1 MESRAKLLGHPIH
14 PMLIV
19 FPLGLLATAVAFDIV
34 GLSKGDSSWFG
45 ISFWMIAAGIMGGLL
60 AAVFGLIDW
69 LAIPSGT
76 RAKAIGLWHG
86 IGNVVVVLLFIISWF
101 LRQPNPA
108 VIELAPIILCF
119 IGIALA
125 LLGGWL
131 GGEMVYRMNVGVDAG
146 AHVDSPNSLSGR
158 PAPDTA
164 RPPRPM

>member
-1 MESRAKLLGHPIH
+1 MKAKAVFLGHPVH

-19 FPLGLLATAVAFDIV
+19 FPLGLFPVAAIFDIAYLRTTNGQWAV
-34 GLSKGDSSWFG
+34 VSYWL
-45 ISFWMIAAGIMGGLL
+45 ITAGIVGSLI

-69 LAIPSGT
+69 LALEAGT
-76 RAKAIGLWHG
+76 RAKAIGLFHG
-86 IGNVVVVLLFIISWF
+86 LTNFTVVVLFIISWF